1 MRADENELEFPEL
14 QALLSTMALMIWGTT
29 LTPAR
34 CAAMRNGDWAAVPVL
49 LNNMGSFEG
58 TNRVIMKMEMTSSW
72 SDLGVYYNGGETNRR
87 RA

>member
-1 MRADENELEFPEL
+1 
-14 QALLSTMALMIWGTT
+14 MALIIWGTT

-34 CAAMRNGDWAAVPVL
+34 CAAIRNGDWAAVPVL

-58 TNRVIMKMEMTSSW
+58 TSRVIMKMEMTGPW
-72 SDLGVYYNGGETNRR
+72 LDIGVHYNGDEANRK